1 MKPPKLNMKK
11 PCPLGEGGN
20 MPKTGLLPLID
31 PFASEINRKKQQ
43 GPRKKRKAKRL
54 KFHRFG

>member
-1 MKPPKLNMKK
+1 MKPLKLNKK
-11 PCPLGEGGN
+11 NHARLGEGGN

-43 GPRKKRKAKRL
+43 EPRKKGMPKD
-54 KFHRFG
+54 